1 MEAIGLYALLAF
13 VIVVPIVWAVIG
25 RRVRARAAEAG
36 TTAGVSLE
44 KRVRASSATR
54 LHGDAVAMGARL
66 VFADAPRGRATVDSA
81 LAGIKAVTRING
93 DTWHIAHG
101 SPRAVTAVW
110 AVDEHDRGVFY
121 AARATETLGSL
132 IATHT
137 WKKVLTKIQEL
148 AAAQGVEVE
157 ASVSALVRTDEKDAG
172 DAVWVAAL

>member
-1 MEAIGLYALLAF
+1 METIGLYALLAF

-36 TTAGVSLE
+36 TGAGVSLE
-44 KRVRASSATR
+44 KRVRESSTAR

-66 VFADAPRGRATVDSA
+66 VFADAQHGRPAVDSA
-81 LAGIKAVTRING
+81 LAGIKAVTRV
-93 DTWHIAHG
+93 DDHTWHIAHG

-110 AVDEHDRGVFY
+110 AVGDSGEGVFY

-137 WKKVLTKIQEL
+137 WKKALTKIQEL
-148 AAAQGVEVE
+148 ATAQGVEVQ
-157 ASVSALVRTDEKDAG
+157 ATVSALVRTEEKDAG